1 MTRLPRKS
9 HCFPSTGL
17 TDVALDLNPDHLLHA
32 YGYLAV
38 FVAPLVESTGVPFP
52 GETVLVVAAVY
63 AATTGRLS
71 LAGVVAAAAAGAI
84 LGDNLGYGIGR
95 LAGRALLERYGG
107 WVRLDRTRL
116 DLLHR
121 FFEHRGPAAVFVAR
135 FIAVLRTFGAI
146 AAGAGAMRYR
156 TFLVFDALGG
166 ACWATAYGGAGFEL
180 GRAYHRY
187 GGDLGWVALA
197 AGILILVVVLG
208 GLAFARGRLERWA
221 LGVPE
226 QAPDGEV

>member
-1 MTRLPRKS
+1 
-9 HCFPSTGL
+9 
-17 TDVALDLNPDHLLHA
+17 VALDLNPDHLLHA

-156 TFLVFDALGG
+156 TFLVFDGV
-166 ACWATAYGGAGFEL
+166 AGFEL